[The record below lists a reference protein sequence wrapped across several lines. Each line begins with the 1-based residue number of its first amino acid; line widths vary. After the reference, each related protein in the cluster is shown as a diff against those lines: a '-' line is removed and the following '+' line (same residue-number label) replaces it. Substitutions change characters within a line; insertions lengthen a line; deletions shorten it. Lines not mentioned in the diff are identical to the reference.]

1 MTCASAQGPGLGL
14 TLFCC
19 GLETLDFIFDLVFLK
34 SDETRE
40 QVPMP
45 VWQCLCQTAGLSSWW
60 AHSYQKQPGA
70 LQGARG
76 VAGLGPGPRLVMVM
90 VKASSGSSGERLAC
104 LSFPRSC
111 PQGETLALW
120 PERGDGNGGV

>member
-1 MTCASAQGPGLGL
+1 MLAEEMCWVCICGFGPTATVGNG
-14 TLFCC
+14 
-19 GLETLDFIFDLVFLK
+19 
-34 SDETRE
+34 
-40 QVPMP
+40 
-45 VWQCLCQTAGLSSWW
+45 QCLCQTAGLPSWC

-76 VAGLGPGPRLVMVM
+76 VVGLGPGPRLVTVM

-104 LSFPRSC
+104 LSFSRSC